1 MKSILILKYVNKGD
15 AVLDLCCGKGGD
27 LAKFSNREVS
37 RKTFEI
43 LFSRLWFEKFQL
55 IQVGVDIAVK
65 SLKDLINRYNEKQF
79 SFSAKIIHCD
89 VTTV

>member
-37 RKTFEI
+37 RKKLLKF
-43 LFSRLWFEKFQL
+43 LFSRLWFEKFEL
-55 IQVGVDIAVK
+55 IHSWCRYCSKISQRLDQQVQRKTIFLFCK
-65 SLKDLINRYNEKQF
+65 NYSL
-79 SFSAKIIHCD
+79 
-89 VTTV
+89 